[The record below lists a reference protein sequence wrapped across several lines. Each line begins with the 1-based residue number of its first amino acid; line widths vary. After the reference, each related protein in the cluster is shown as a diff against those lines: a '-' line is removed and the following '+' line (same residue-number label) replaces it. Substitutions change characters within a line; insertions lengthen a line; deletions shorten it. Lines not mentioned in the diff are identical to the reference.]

1 MKKETKFGAVLFVIL
16 FSYFLILMDN
26 SIIFTST
33 VKIANDLKMNPVTLS
48 WVSNAYTITFGSFL
62 LLAGRLGDLIGRK
75 MIFMIGLFI
84 FGFASMMIG
93 LSNSSIMM
101 ISFRA
106 IQGIGSAIIA
116 PTSLALLMDYYDG
129 QMRARA
135 ISYYGATAGI
145 GSSAGL
151 LLGGWLTSAISWRA
165 GFLVNVPFALFLLIL
180 TLLKVKNTGTIKQ
193 KIDYMGAILSVIMAA
208 LFVYGITSNNL
219 LLILISILI
228 AAYFV
233 YYERKSSYA
242 LIPMTLFNNKI
253 RTGSYIVRFLFMMA
267 MLTYWFILPQIMQT
281 MYHFT
286 PLQSGIGFLPLTI
299 VNFVAALYLP
309 RITSK
314 LGNNKVMLLGQGILL
329 LGMIISLFIDP
340 KSGYLLTMGLPMIL
354 TGLGQGWLLAPLTAA
369 GITDVSAK
377 EAGAASG
384 MTNVV
389 HQLGGPVGLSIV
401 VIFSS
406 NISNMTQYYQIVME
420 FICGFLIVGFLILLL
435 MNKSLKNSK

>member
-1 MKKETKFGAVLFVIL
+1 MKKETKFGVVLFVIL

-33 VKIANDLKMNPVTLS
+33 VKIASDLKMNPVTLS
-48 WVSNAYTITFGSFL
+48 WVSNAYTITFGSCL

-75 MIFMIGLFI
+75 MIFVIGLFI

-93 LSNSSIMM
+93 VADSPMMM

-106 IQGIGSAIIA
+106 VQGIGSAIIA

-129 QMRARA
+129 QMRTRA
-135 ISYYGATAGI
+135 IAYYGATAGI
-145 GSSAGL
+145 GSSVGL
-151 LLGGWLTSAISWRA
+151 LLGGWLTSTISWRA
-165 GFLVNVPFALFLLIL
+165 GFLVNVPFAFFLLIL
-180 TLLKVKNTGTIKQ
+180 TLWKVKNTGTTKQ
-193 KIDYMGAILSVIMAA
+193 KIDYMGAVLSVIMAA

-219 LLILISILI
+219 LLILISLLI

-233 YYERKSSYA
+233 YYERKLAYA

-286 PLQSGIGFLPLTI
+286 PLQSGMGFLPLTI
-299 VNFVAALYLP
+299 INFIAALYLP
-309 RITSK
+309 RITNK
-314 LGNNKVMLLGQGILL
+314 FGNNKVMLLGQGILL
-329 LGMIISLFIDP
+329 LGMVISLFIDP

-389 HQLGGPVGLSIV
+389 HQ
-401 VIFSS
+401 
-406 NISNMTQYYQIVME
+406 
-420 FICGFLIVGFLILLL
+420 
-435 MNKSLKNSK
+435 